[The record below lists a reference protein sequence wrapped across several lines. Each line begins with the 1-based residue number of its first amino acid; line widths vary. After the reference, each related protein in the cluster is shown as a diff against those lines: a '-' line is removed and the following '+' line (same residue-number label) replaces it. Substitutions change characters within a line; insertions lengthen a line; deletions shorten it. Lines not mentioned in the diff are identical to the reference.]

1 MVISSAYKSNN
12 GKTKDH
18 LIFKDQIE
26 AQFNRVF
33 ISKYDFKEAEEY
45 LLSYKLELDD
55 VIKRA
60 ILVAAVISYSRPFTK
75 NEGGKNGKSTSILKG
90 SVNKILKESGEIE
103 FHEKILDLRKKA
115 VAHSDFSKNPTRLI
129 EASKKGTTVS
139 HRKFDLLVEILDS
152 DIKLFL
158 SITKKMI
165 NHCYSEENNLISGVY
180 NPKNVRLKKQA
191 NNICYKKA

>member
-1 MVISSAYKSNN
+1 MVKSSNYKPNN

-26 AQFNRVF
+26 APFNRIF

-45 LLSYKLELDD
+45 LLFYKPELDD

-60 ILVAAVISYSRPFTK
+60 ILVASVISYSRPFTK
-75 NEGGKNGKSTSILKG
+75 NKSGKNGKSTSILKG
-90 SVNKILKESGEIE
+90 NVNKILKESVEIK

-115 VAHSDFSKNPTRLI
+115 VAHSDFSKNPTHLI

-139 HRKFDLLVEILDS
+139 HKKFDLLFEILNS

-158 SITKKMI
+158 SITQKMI
-165 NHCYSEENNLISGVY
+165 NHCYNEECNLTKDIY
-180 NPKNVRLKKQA
+180 NPKNVRLKKLEQ
-191 NNICYKKA
+191 